1 MKNELLYH
9 FFSDDDF
16 LDISNKIKE
25 TETVTSGE
33 IRVAIKEKAPFLKNN
48 KDIKELAA
56 DEFYKLGMASTR
68 DKTGILIYILLSKRM
83 FYILADSG
91 INEKV
96 EQSTWDK
103 IRDEMESDFK
113 IGNYLNGILSTISK
127 VGNILGTF
135 FPIKEDDTNE
145 LSNKVIVWGINFVKF
160 KVANLIFSNLF
171 NFKPNYCYFNKIIF
185 LLSIKLPL
193 WSL

>member
-1 MKNELLYH
+1 LDLKFNVYNQIAVIYLLNFGLLFAFILLKNYFATINYENKMKNELLYH

-135 FPIKEDDTNE
+135 FPIKEDDSNE
-145 LSNKVIVWGINFVKF
+145 LSNKVIV
-160 KVANLIFSNLF
+160 
-171 NFKPNYCYFNKIIF
+171 
-185 LLSIKLPL
+185 
-193 WSL
+193 